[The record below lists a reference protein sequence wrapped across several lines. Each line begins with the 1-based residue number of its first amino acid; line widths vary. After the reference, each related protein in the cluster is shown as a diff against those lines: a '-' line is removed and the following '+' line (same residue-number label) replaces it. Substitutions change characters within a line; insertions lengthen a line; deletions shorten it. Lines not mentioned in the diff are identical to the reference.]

1 MKLLFVGLGSIG
13 QRHLQNIKYLYS
25 DEDDFFIYALR
36 KSDHN
41 LVIENGKARE
51 VESISDFYGLEII
64 DSEEEAFELR
74 PDCVFITNPSIYHL
88 DYAVK
93 FARVGS
99 HIFLEKPLSTTSNIE
114 EFVSLVTQKNLVA
127 YVGFQSRFQAIVSV
141 LKESIDSMTYGR
153 LISGRIEWGTY
164 LPSHHKYED
173 YRAGYAARKE
183 LGGGVIFG
191 LSHEIDLVYHLLGMP
206 ESIYA
211 VGGQLSTLEMDVE
224 DSVSILMGFEREQR
238 TIPLS
243 LYISY
248 AQTKEI
254 RRYLFQFDKAT
265 IIADLM
271 SSTLHI
277 YDKSGELETK
287 AVYDDDRNDLFI
299 REVNDFI
306 EAVRGRGVAH
316 IPFEESVASHK
327 LLMSIKSA
335 LNA

>member
-1 MKLLFVGLGSIG
+1 
-13 QRHLQNIKYLYS
+13 
-25 DEDDFFIYALR
+25 
-36 KSDHN
+36 
-41 LVIENGKARE
+41 
-51 VESISDFYGLEII
+51 
-64 DSEEEAFELR
+64 
-74 PDCVFITNPSIYHL
+74 
-88 DYAVK
+88 
-93 FARVGS
+93 
-99 HIFLEKPLSTTSNIE
+99 
-114 EFVSLVTQKNLVA
+114 
-127 YVGFQSRFQAIVSV
+127 
-141 LKESIDSMTYGR
+141 
-153 LISGRIEWGTY
+153 
-164 LPSHHKYED
+164 
-173 YRAGYAARKE
+173 
-183 LGGGVIFG
+183 
-191 LSHEIDLVYHLLGMP
+191 
-206 ESIYA
+206 
-211 VGGQLSTLEMDVE
+211 
-224 DSVSILMGFEREQR
+224 MGFEREQR